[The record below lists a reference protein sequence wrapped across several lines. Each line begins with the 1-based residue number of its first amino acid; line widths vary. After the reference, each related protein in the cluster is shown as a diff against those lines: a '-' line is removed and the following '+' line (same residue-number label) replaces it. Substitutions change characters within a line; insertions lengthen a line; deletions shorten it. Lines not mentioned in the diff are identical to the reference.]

1 MLGGVLLATAATS
14 LGALSGHAGE
24 TGPAATASVRT
35 VTPAVPQPGDTL
47 VLGGAIE
54 NTGDEPLRDVQ
65 AILRYSA
72 IPLDDRSDI
81 RRVATD
87 RDLRWG
93 QRYTDFF
100 QEVDAELRP
109 GEEVDY
115 QVQVPVGELNF
126 GTPGVYTVGVDI
138 RAQAADGERQTFATA
153 RTVVPW
159 LPDDEPL
166 PAVQVALLWPLATQP
181 SLLPDGTLLGDN
193 LATQLAPAGSLSA
206 LVEVPGTAPVTWVV
220 DPDLIVTAGTMAD
233 GYAVTAA
240 DGTTSEGSGAADAE
254 AWLSRFGAA
263 TEGDELLLLPYANP
277 DLPAVAGAD
286 ERAATDTAKQAL
298 TATTDW
304 ASRARLADD
313 TATAWPGS
321 GVADE
326 QTLSALA
333 AAGARTIVLAGDA
346 VVGTADGARA
356 QVRSG
361 DATLDAVL
369 TDGGLES
376 AIATTAAVDPVAGVT
391 ALQQAWLAETAM
403 AALAAD
409 GAAVAPPPLVAAPP
423 PGWQPSPDTARALVD
438 IWVKTP
444 WVRPIPLADLP
455 AGDDPVA
462 QIDPAATAVP
472 PALPLD
478 YVAAVA
484 DLKRDSARYAALLAE
499 PDALVGELRTATLR
513 TLATTWRAA
522 PGAGTGYTAAV
533 TAEVALRV
541 GEVSVL
547 VPESVT
553 LSSKKGTFPLTVSNG
568 LPQPV
573 LVSVAVA
580 ADYPDRLSVADVSPQ
595 RVEAGENATV
605 EVTAEANANGRVPV
619 TVRLTA
625 ADGSPLGPSQR
636 MVVNATDYGTIG
648 WVVIG
653 LALALFVAA
662 AVLRLI
668 RSRRRAVTVEAP
680 VTIPAESEALRET
693 AR

>member
-24 TGPAATASVRT
+24 TGPAATASLRV
-35 VTPAVPQPGDTL
+35 VTPAAPQPGETL

-54 NTGDEPLRDVQ
+54 NTGGEPLGDVQ

-72 IPLDDRSDI
+72 VPLDDRDDI

-87 RDLRWG
+87 QDLRWG

-109 GEEVDY
+109 GEKVDY
-115 QVQVPVGELNF
+115 QVQVPVDELNLE
-126 GTPGVYTVGVDI
+126 TPGVYAVGVDI
-138 RAQAADGERQTFATA
+138 RAQPADGERQTFATE

-159 LPDDEPL
+159 LPDDEL
-166 PAVQVALLWPLATQP
+166 PAVPVALLWPLATQP

-193 LATQLAPAGSLSA
+193 LAGLLAPGGSLSA
-206 LVEVPGTAPVTWVV
+206 LVEVPGTTPVTWVV
-220 DPDLIVTAGTMAD
+220 DPDLLVTAGTMAD

-277 DLPAVAGAD
+277 DLPAVARDD

-298 TATTDW
+298 TATADW
-304 ASRARLADD
+304 VSRAQLAGG
-313 TATAWPGS
+313 TAIAWPGS

-326 QTLSALA
+326 PTLSALA
-333 AAGARTIVLAGDA
+333 AAGAQTVVLARDA
-346 VVGTADGARA
+346 VVGTTDGARA
-356 QVRSG
+356 QVRAG

-376 AIATTAAVDPVAGVT
+376 AIAATAAADPVAGVT
-391 ALQQAWLAETAM
+391 ALRQAWLAETAM

-409 GAAVAPPPLVAAPP
+409 GAAVAPPLLVAAPP
-423 PGWQPSPDTARALVD
+423 PGWQPSADAARALVD
-438 IWVKTP
+438 VWVKTP
-444 WVRPIPLADLP
+444 WAHPTALADLP
-455 AGDDPVA
+455 AGVDSA
-462 QIDPAATAVP
+462 TQTDPATTAVP
-472 PALPLD
+472 TELPPE

-484 DLKRDSARYAALLAE
+484 ALKRDSARYAALLAE
-499 PDALVGELRTATLR
+499 PDALVEELKTATLR
-513 TLATTWRAA
+513 SLATTWRGV
-522 PGAGTGYTAAV
+522 PEAGTGYTAEV
-533 TAEVALRV
+533 TAAVALRV

-553 LSSKKGTFPLTVSNG
+553 LSSNKGTFPLTVSNG

-573 LVSVAVA
+573 LVSVAVV

-605 EVTAEANANGRVPV
+605 EVTAEATANGRVPV

-625 ADGSPLGPSQR
+625 ADGSQLGPSQR

-653 LALALFVAA
+653 LAVALFVAA

-668 RSRRRAVTVEAP
+668 RSRRRAVNVEAP